1 MARSRVV
8 SQENLIVDI
17 INVQLTLQRVYH
29 RTHLQGK
36 LDTLT
41 QVRLELPFTNPEVDI
56 LMTLRQELNDFKV
69 ILCQRVVFF
78 VPCEVLILLVTDD
91 DRLTECNTRIGST
104 IRHLPLFIAQGNAK
118 TSYLLRECSLS

>member
-17 INVQLTLQRVYH
+17 INIQLTLQRVGN

-41 QVRLELPFTNPEVDI
+41 QVRLQLPFTNPEVNA
-56 LMTLRQELNDFKV
+56 LMCLRQELNDFKV
-69 ILCQRVVFF
+69 AFCQRVISII
-78 VPCEVLILLVTDD
+78 PCEVLILLVTDD
-91 DRLTECNTRIGST
+91 DRLTECDTRIGST
-104 IRHLPLFIAQGNAK
+104 IRHLPRFIAQGNAK
-118 TSYLLRECSLS
+118 TSYLLREGSLS